1 MSTSHIDS
9 VRQSFQRDG
18 TYGRNGNT
26 NGKDSNRFGGLDTA
40 EGDERTDSMVGQ
52 TELKRDGLTA
62 MHMAAYAV
70 GHVYNDFCA
79 TCWFMYLLYFLT
91 YPVGLGA
98 GKASIALLAGQIAD
112 GVATNVV
119 GVLIDKT
126 NTRIGK
132 KKPWYIIGFILVIPS
147 FILTFNTCAL

>member
-1 MSTSHIDS
+1 MSVAAADKVRSSFGRDGKMHGTVNQSYKFDS
-9 VRQSFQRDG
+9 VPLTDEDETGAEPMIPS
-18 TYGRNGNT
+18 
-26 NGKDSNRFGGLDTA
+26 GGI
-40 EGDERTDSMVGQ
+40 
-52 TELKRDGLTA
+52 KRDGMT
-62 MHMAAYAV
+62 MVHIAAYAV

-98 GKASIALLAGQIAD
+98 GRASIALLSGQIAD

-119 GVLIDKT
+119 GLFIDKT

-132 KKPWYIIGFILVIPS
+132 KKPWYIAGVLLVVPT
-147 FILTFNTCAL
+147 FILTFNT